1 MTNPFFGTPLKQ
13 LCALWING
21 KAADRKAI
29 AAHVRAGAER
39 KDDSRWRN
47 AAVDMEAGDT
57 LRVKARSTGDRDDWA
72 KAKAANPK
80 TAAAKPKASAKK
92 AKAEAEAKS
101 EPKAPATSGKQTVA
115 SLSKR
120 MDTFEKRMDTV
131 ETRLDRIGDSLEV
144 MMGLMQGGKAAA
156 E

>member
-1 MTNPFFGTPLKQ
+1 MALELFGTPLKP
-13 LCALWING
+13 LCAMWIDS

-47 AAVDMEAGDT
+47 AATDMEAGDE
-57 LRVKARSTGDRDDWA
+57 LRVKARSLTGEE
-72 KAKAANPK
+72 AKAAWSKAKEVNPK
-80 TAAAKPKASAKK
+80 TASAKPKGVKATK
-92 AKAEAEAKS
+92 AKATAKAE
-101 EPKAPATSGKQTVA
+101 PTAPAGKQTVA

-120 MDTFEKRMDTV
+120 MDGFENRMDAV

-144 MMGLMQGGKAAA
+144 MMGLMQGKAA
-156 E
+156 